1 MDDTSTYS
9 DRSLGGASLGNDGE
23 GGLFAGVAKRDISTE
38 DPETVVHDSLFAKAL
53 VLRDGQTTAAIVS
66 MDAVAIGGICDIT
79 DDFLPALRSRIEDEL
94 GIPGANVL
102 VHATHTHPPGRI
114 LCDDDALLDRAVDAV
129 AQASRAMIPV
139 KTGFGR
145 TREERIIINRS
156 LKLKD
161 GGHWTIRHANPC
173 PPDEAVED
181 VSPID
186 PEVGVLRI
194 DRLDGRPFAIVYNFA
209 CHPLLGVPGSH
220 VTANYPGFASKVIED
235 VLGDGVMAFFIQGAA
250 GDVVELHFKDVN
262 RPRSSEPI
270 GTILGLTTLKAIKDI
285 RTRPSDLRVTS
296 DTVRLPRRRDMPEHV
311 QALKRRQ
318 EELLASLRFCSLNFK
333 AFLPLYLKYALNAEY
348 PSDYSYR
355 YLQAEKIGSDELVE
369 LDKFNRRD
377 IDRYLSNMRAM
388 EELTRIQDEIETYHR
403 HEKINDDSGE
413 ETVAAEVMGIGI
425 GDCALVSAPIELLT
439 EVGLGIK
446 RMSPARNT
454 MIAAFSNG
462 YLHYGAPVGD
472 YGKGGYEV
480 VECMLDQGWQAIYEK
495 KAMEVLARVAP
506 QPQPA

>member
-1 MDDTSTYS
+1 MDDISTHS
-9 DRSLGGASLGNDGE
+9 DRCLGGASFGNEGE

-38 DPETVVHDSLFAKAL
+38 DPETVVHDRLFAKAL
-53 VLRDGQTTAAIVS
+53 VLRDGQTLAAIIS

-79 DDFLPALRSRIEDEL
+79 DDFLPALRKRIEDEL
-94 GIPGANVL
+94 GIPGVNVL

-114 LCDDDALLDRAVDAV
+114 LCDDAALLDRTVDAV
-129 AQASRAMIPV
+129 AQASRAMVPV

-145 TREERIIINRS
+145 TREDRIIINRS

-161 GGHWTIRHANPC
+161 GGNWTIRHANPC
-173 PPDEAVED
+173 PPDEAVAD

-194 DRLDGRPFAIVYNFA
+194 DRMDGRPFAIVYNFA

-220 VTANYPGFASKVIED
+220 VTANYPGFASQVIED

-262 RPRSSEPI
+262 RPRTSEPI

-285 RTRPSDLRVTS
+285 QTQPSNLRIAS

-311 QALKRRQ
+311 QTLKLRQ
-318 EELLASLRFCSLNFK
+318 EELLASMRFCSLNFK

-355 YLQAEKIGSDELVE
+355 YLQAEKIGSNELVE

-377 IDRYLSNMRAM
+377 IDRYLSNLRAM
-388 EELTRIQDEIETYHR
+388 EELARIQDEIETYHR
-403 HEKINDDSGE
+403 HEKINNDSGE
-413 ETVAAEVMGIGI
+413 DTVAAEVMGIGI

-446 RMSPARNT
+446 RMSPVKNT
-454 MIAAFSNG
+454 IIAAFSNG

-480 VECMLDQGWQAIYEK
+480 VECMLDQGWQAIYEQ
-495 KAMEVLARVAP
+495 KAIEVLAQVAQQH
-506 QPQPA
+506 QPV